1 MSERTLACRVEP
13 RLCHGYLYVSD
24 SKNPGAGGF
33 PETFFLP
40 YQRAWIRDTSP
51 LKIMEKSRQIGIS
64 FADAYDSVRKVIAK
78 GARLDVWIS
87 SRDQQQAKLYL
98 EDCVQWARVLQ
109 QAVRPLGFQVLRED
123 ATSAHVLRFASGLSI
138 YSLSSNPNALAG
150 KRGHVKLDEFAL
162 HQDQRLLYRVA
173 KPVTTW
179 GGQLSLI
186 STQRGATS
194 VFNQM
199 LREAREKGN
208 PMGWSVHS
216 VPLTRA
222 VSEGLVERINR
233 RTGASETGDQF
244 MARLRAGCVDQEQW
258 LQEYCCEPADE
269 SSAFITFEL
278 IDGCREAG
286 CMKDHAWLAASKYP
300 LFLGV
305 DVARKQDLC
314 VLDVGERIG
323 DVVWDRLRIELLNRS
338 FAEIESELFRLL
350 ELRQLKRAC
359 IDATGLG
366 LQLAERAKS
375 RFGWKVEPVVFTAT
389 VKEELAFQ
397 MRTDLDKRLIR
408 LADEPRLHADLRGIR
423 KEVTSS
429 GNLRFVGEAED
440 SHCDRF
446 WAKALRQHAASQPQ
460 LTLPRLG

>member
-1 MSERTLACRVEP
+1 MS
-13 RLCHGYLYVSD
+13 VSH
-24 SKNPGAGGF
+24 NTEVPGAR
-33 PETFFLP
+33 ETFFLP
-40 YQRAWIRDTSP
+40 YQRAWIRDESP
-51 LKIMEKSRQIGIS
+51 LKIIEKSRQIGIS

-87 SRDQQQAKLYL
+87 SRDQQQARLYL
-98 EDCVQWARVLQ
+98 EDCLQWARVFQ

-123 ATSAHVLRFASGLSI
+123 STSAHVLRFASGLSI

-194 VFNQM
+194 VFNQL
-199 LREAREKGN
+199 LREAREKDN

-216 VPLTRA
+216 VPLSRA

-233 RTGASETGDQF
+233 KTGSTESAEQF
-244 MARLRAGCVDQEQW
+244 AARLRAGCVDQEQW

-269 SSAFITFEL
+269 SSAFISFEL

-286 CMKDHAWLAASKYP
+286 CMKDFGWLAASAHP

-323 DVVWDRLRIELLNRS
+323 DVVWDRLRIELLNRP
-338 FAEIESELFRLL
+338 FAEVEHELYRLL
-350 ELRQLKRAC
+350 ELRQVKRAC

-366 LQLAERAKS
+366 LQLAERARS
-375 RFGWKVEPVVFTAT
+375 RFGWKVEPVVFTSG

-397 MRTDLDKRLIR
+397 LRTDLEKRMIR
-408 LADEPRLHADLRGIR
+408 LADDPRLHADLRGIR

-429 GNLRFVGEAED
+429 GNLRFAGESED

-446 WAKALRQHAASQPQ
+446 WAKALRQHAANQPQ
-460 LTLPRLG
+460 QLLPRLG